1 MSSITLQATTSS
13 SIPRNGLNFWFN
25 AQNHPNLGNDNIS
38 TDRSNNYADFSL
50 LNGSTKVPFT
60 SEFGGSFN
68 FSGSTNNYIKT
79 PINIIPTNNTVT
91 WVIWFKR
98 LSEPVEYAGLF
109 YNRTTGAIAGLHFGG
124 PNNTTKLRYTWNNVH
139 FNVETN
145 LVTSLNVWT
154 FCALSVRSNGA
165 TFTMI
170 SATGSKSTFSHTGV
184 TNNALSFTSS
194 FLGWD
199 GFSNRLLNGRISQ
212 AFFYTRDLSDSEV
225 QTIYNLTLSKNYP
238 TGFYESGLFKYEFL
252 NEGDCSVGIIT
263 GYGIKPTFSQLK
275 DGDYVYADDYFTPL
289 TGISTIGDT
298 IGYFSIDPESG
309 MIVGS
314 GTLCELPQ

>member
-1 MSSITLQATTSS
+1 MPSITLQATTSS

-25 AQNHPNLGNDNIS
+25 AQNHSNLGNDNIS

-68 FSGSTNNYIKT
+68 FSGNTNNYIKT
-79 PINIIPTNNTVT
+79 PINIIPTTNTVT
-91 WVIWFKR
+91 WIIWFKR
-98 LSEPVEYAGLF
+98 FSQQVDYAGLF
-109 YNRTTGAIAGLHFGG
+109 YNRTTGAIAGIHFGG
-124 PNNTTKLRYTWNNVH
+124 SGNNSKLRYTWNNAH
-139 FNVETN
+139 FDVETN
-145 LVTSLNVWT
+145 LNVSENIWT
-154 FCALSVRSNGA
+154 FCSVAVRSNGA

-170 SATGSKSTFSHTGV
+170 SVTGSKSTYSHTSV
-184 TNNALSFTSS
+184 TNTALSLTSS

-199 GFSNRLLNGRISQ
+199 GFSNRYLNGKISQ

-225 QTIYNLTLSKNYP
+225 QTIYNLTLSRNYP
-238 TGFYESGLFKYEFL
+238 TGFYESGLYKYEFL

-263 GYGIKPTFSQLK
+263 GYGIRPTFAELE

-298 IGYFSIDPESG
+298 FVYFSIDPEG
-309 MIVGS
+309 GKIVGQ
-314 GTLCELPQ
+314 GTLCELPE